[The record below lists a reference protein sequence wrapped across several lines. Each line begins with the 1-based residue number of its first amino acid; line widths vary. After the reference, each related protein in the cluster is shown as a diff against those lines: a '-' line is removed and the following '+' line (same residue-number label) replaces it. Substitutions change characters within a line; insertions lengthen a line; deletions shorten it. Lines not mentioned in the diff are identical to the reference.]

1 MSQYKNIII
10 VGTNNTSRS
19 FMAEVV
25 LHQLCM
31 EAHLEDVE
39 VVSRGLVVL
48 FPEPIHPKAA
58 DVVREAGYAIR
69 DFQASKLMPSD
80 VENADLILTITMDEK
95 EKVLKEFESELEDGN
110 QTVATLSE
118 FAKEQVGIPDP
129 YGKDREDYESCF
141 ITIKRMVEKCF
152 DDEIL
157 RKYHKS

>member
-31 EAHLEDVE
+31 ENHMEDVE

-48 FPEPIHPKAA
+48 FPEPVHPKAA
-58 DVVREAGYAIR
+58 DVVREAGFAIR
-69 DFQASKLMPSD
+69 DFQASKLTKED
-80 VENADLILTITMDEK
+80 AKKADLILTITADEK
-95 EKVLKEFESELEDGN
+95 EKVIKEFRDELGDRAE
-110 QTVATLSE
+110 VATLSE

-129 YGKDREDYESCF
+129 YGKDKEDYEHCF
-141 ITIKRMVEKCF
+141 IAIKRMVEKCF
-152 DDEIL
+152 DDKIS
-157 RKYHKS
+157 R